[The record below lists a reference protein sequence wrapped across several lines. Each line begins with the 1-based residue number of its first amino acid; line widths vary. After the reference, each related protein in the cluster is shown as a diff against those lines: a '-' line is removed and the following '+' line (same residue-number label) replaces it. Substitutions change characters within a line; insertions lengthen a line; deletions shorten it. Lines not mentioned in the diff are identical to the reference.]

1 MYIIKLCYD
10 EYLVLEFEKIK
21 YKVDGLWFYLF
32 SYTNLLFKQNLVY

>member
-21 YKVDGLWFYLF
+21 YKVDGL
-32 SYTNLLFKQNLVY
+32 